1 MSLSLSAITSPASPS
16 PFSPSTSTPS
26 SSAVTIP
33 TPGRSILKKPPPQT
47 QGFFSRITKLLPTQ
61 TAQQQPGD
69 EAKSLKR
76 AHFIL
81 PELVTVYPI
90 SSVNPPSTPLLK
102 DEKRSIELREAERR
116 KRVTRGSSTGGGS
129 EDDFWSMERV
139 DVFYHECC
147 ASREEQPSLE
157 LSRAFRSASSVSP
170 RTVDFSGIQLTPAL
184 AATLSDVLTIEW
196 GLRRVTFRECDLD
209 ERVLKPILHALLIPN
224 SLTFLSV
231 ASNRRLKTAAYRLIG
246 AYVQKAKTLQFLD
259 LSQNALDKKSVE
271 YVAGALAQMP
281 EQGLSSLKLD
291 DCQLKPLSLEALA
304 HLVRTS
310 SLKNLSLRHNRI
322 NATGAVAVALM
333 IRDYPDVVPG
343 GPTPTNSNPST
354 PPMSPM
360 PPSSPLPGSV
370 PALPPPP
377 PPTRT
382 GPLPPP
388 PKHPTTAPQT
398 TYTPYIPRSKR
409 AAAAAAPLTNP
420 LSASGQHVPLITS
433 SATGGVTTR
442 HPVPPAHPSAQ
453 HNSNGAHP
461 HHHGPSA
468 ALLDKVRALDNLPRL
483 GALRTL
489 DLRGND
495 LRTGVTYIAQV
506 LKRNRTLR
514 VLNLSENKLGI
525 QELVAIADAL
535 KYNSCLETLDLT
547 RNPCSGPGLE
557 GIQSLRTAFTL
568 NNALKRLFLSATGMT
583 SAGAIALAE
592 FLPESTSLLHLDL
605 TENKLELAGVMALS
619 QGLKSN
625 HTMRCLDLN
634 IPPTDEKMA
643 QYVSPQSPIGCVDD
657 MTCYRMCRA
666 ILETCIRN
674 TEEAEK
680 SAQSG
685 ISTPTTGRGQGKG
698 LWTMIEDSSL
708 ARTIRKGDTK
718 KVHIHSPVSPSHQS
732 PPAPLDT
739 MLTTEAP
746 LSISAPQA
754 GSDTVAQARQIVS
767 ELEGLLSKSAGS
779 SSAPTSPVVGS
790 EEHPELVLRAR
801 TIMKP
806 LGGVISREED
816 PMKLEGLLALND
828 TLTSLVSQLNPRPH
842 LSLQGLGMSIGQAMA
857 SPIIMAGPDGEI
869 LGQSS
874 LSRTSTNGSTNGSSN
889 GTSPIHSD
897 SESDI
902 EEELG
907 TPRIDKGKGRAP
919 PEPEVHEQVLSPEI
933 TTPNFSFITRKA
945 VHEGPD
951 GEPEADDEDVQESYE
966 PSSHDISRY
975 WVAEEGEVFRK
986 GQKLLTEEE
995 MEGDYAGD
1003 ELRVE
1008 LLEAEVERPPPRIM
1022 VDEFGQTIDGGDP
1035 LDVGPPPASAPAPEP
1050 EPPKSAPRPYISR
1063 RSSNASIRS
1072 QDSSNSV
1079 PASPATTKP
1088 PASPLLGGVP
1098 EEAVFNTPTSPTPGN
1113 GAFTRAYAPRRR
1125 TSSSS
1130 LSSER

>member
-1 MSLSLSAITSPASPS
+1 MSLSAITSPTSPS

-33 TPGRSILKKPPPQT
+33 TPGRSILKKPPPPT

-61 TAQQQPGD
+61 TPQQQPGD

-102 DEKRSIELREAERR
+102 DEKRSIEQREAERR
-116 KRVTRGSSTGGGS
+116 RRVTRGNSQSGTDA
-129 EDDFWSMERV
+129 DDFWSMERV

-147 ASREEQPSLE
+147 ASREEQPNLE
-157 LSRAFRSASSVSP
+157 LSRAFRSASSVTP
-170 RTVDFSGIQLTPAL
+170 RTVDFSGIQLTPSL

-231 ASNRRLKTAAYRLIG
+231 ASNRRLKAPAYRLIG
-246 AYVQKAKTLQFLD
+246 AYVQKAKSLQFLD

-281 EQGLSSLKLD
+281 EQGLASLKLD

-343 GPTPTNSNPST
+343 GVSPANSTPNT
-354 PPMSPM
+354 PPMSPK
-360 PPSSPLPGSV
+360 PAPSPLPGPA
-370 PALPPPP
+370 PALPPVP

-388 PKHPTTAPQT
+388 PKHPTTVPQT

-409 AAAAAAPLTNP
+409 SAAAAPVTNP
-420 LSASGQHVPLITS
+420 LSPSGQHVPIITS

-442 HPVPPAHPSAQ
+442 HPVPSTPSSTQ
-453 HNSNGAHP
+453 HNANGA

-514 VLNLSENKLGI
+514 VLNLSENKLGV

-583 SAGAIALAE
+583 STGAIALAE

-619 QGLKSN
+619 QGLKAN

-634 IPPTDEKMA
+634 IPPSDEKMA
-643 QYVSPQSPIGCVDD
+643 Q
-657 MTCYRMCRA
+657 MCRA
-666 ILETCIRN
+666 ILETCVRN

-708 ARTIRKGDTK
+708 ARSIRKDDTK
-718 KVHIHSPVSPSHQS
+718 KVHIRSPVSSPSPLTS
-732 PPAPLDT
+732 APAPLDT

-754 GSDTVAQARQIVS
+754 GSDTIAQARQIVS
-767 ELEGLLSKSAGS
+767 ELEAILARSPGS
-779 SSAPTSPVVGS
+779 SSTPSSPIVGG

-801 TIMKP
+801 TILKP
-806 LGGVISREED
+806 LGGVISKEED
-816 PMKLEGLLALND
+816 PMKLEELLELND
-828 TLTSLVSQLNPRPH
+828 NLTSLVSQLSPRPH
-842 LSLQGLGMSIGQAMA
+842 LSLQGLGMSLDQAMA

-869 LGQSS
+869 LGQNSIH
-874 LSRTSTNGSTNGSSN
+874 SRSTSSN
-889 GTSPIHSD
+889 GSANGNSNGASPVISDSD
-897 SESDI
+897 SEA
-902 EEELG
+902 EEEVG
-907 TPRIDKGKGRAP
+907 TPRVDKGKGRAP
-919 PEPEVHEQVLSPEI
+919 PEPEVHEQAI
-933 TTPNFSFITRKA
+933 Q
-945 VHEGPD
+945 EGPVE
-951 GEPEADDEDVQESYE
+951 EPEGDDELAQEVYE
-966 PSSHDISRY
+966 PSPHDISRY

-1035 LDVGPPPASAPAPEP
+1035 VEVPPPSAPVPEP
-1050 EPPKSAPRPYISR
+1050 EPSKSAPRPYISR

-1072 QDSSNSV
+1072 QDSGNSV
-1079 PASPATTKP
+1079 PASPATGKP

-1098 EEAVFNTPTSPTPGN
+1098 ENGILDTPTSPTPGN
-1113 GAFTRAYAPRRR
+1113 GAAAFVRSYVPRRR